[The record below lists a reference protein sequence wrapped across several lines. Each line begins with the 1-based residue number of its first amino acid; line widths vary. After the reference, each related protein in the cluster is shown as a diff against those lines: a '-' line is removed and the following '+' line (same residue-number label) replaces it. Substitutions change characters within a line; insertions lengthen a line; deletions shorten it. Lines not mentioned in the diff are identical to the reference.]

1 MYLISF
7 NRNKSRCTRL
17 NPYSNGTM
25 YLMQLTNDELFG
37 NAMRLNPY
45 SNGTMYLIQWKKLS
59 TKSTVLC
66 LNPYSNG
73 TMYLI
78 PFFYQENL

>member
-1 MYLISF
+1 ME
-7 NRNKSRCTRL
+7 CL

-25 YLMQLTNDELFG
+25 YLMLRKHVEMQISE
-37 NAMRLNPY
+37 
-45 SNGTMYLIQWKKLS
+45 
-59 TKSTVLC
+59 LC

-78 PFFYQENL
+78 RVYKDFKDLATGLNPYSNGTMYLIYY